1 MARSQTTRKTRSTT
15 PAETPEPNLK
25 KATDLVMKLMAIPGK
40 SGNEAGVADFITRT
54 LIQAGA
60 SPTDIQSD
68 KAHQKTHIPG
78 NAGNLIFKLA
88 GTRRGPRRLLTAH
101 MDTVPICVGCQ
112 PRLQGG
118 IVRSADPHTG
128 LGADD
133 RAGVAVTLT
142 SALEILRN
150 KLPHPPL
157 TFCWFIQ
164 EEVGLQGA
172 RFLKRSLLG
181 KPRLGFNW
189 DGGAPTKLTVGATGG
204 YRLSIHIDGLA
215 SHAGGAPE
223 RGVSAISIAALA
235 IADLQR
241 NGWHGL
247 VQKGKQIGTSNVGFI
262 QGGEATNVVTDQ
274 VAIRAEARSHAP
286 QFRKRIVREIERAF
300 QRAVKE
306 VTNDLGQQGQI
317 LFDGHL
323 DYESFV
329 LPADDPSVRTAAAA
343 IRSID
348 GDPIHAVA
356 NGGVDANWLTAHGLP
371 TVTIGCGQGNAHTV
385 KETLD
390 LANFHTACRIG
401 LRLATATEG

>member
-247 VQKGKQIGTSNVGFI
+247 VQKGKQIGTS
-262 QGGEATNVVTDQ
+262 
-274 VAIRAEARSHAP
+274 
-286 QFRKRIVREIERAF
+286 
-300 QRAVKE
+300 
-306 VTNDLGQQGQI
+306 
-317 LFDGHL
+317 
-323 DYESFV
+323 
-329 LPADDPSVRTAAAA
+329 
-343 IRSID
+343 
-348 GDPIHAVA
+348 
-356 NGGVDANWLTAHGLP
+356 
-371 TVTIGCGQGNAHTV
+371 C
-385 KETLD
+385 
-390 LANFHTACRIG
+390 
-401 LRLATATEG
+401 